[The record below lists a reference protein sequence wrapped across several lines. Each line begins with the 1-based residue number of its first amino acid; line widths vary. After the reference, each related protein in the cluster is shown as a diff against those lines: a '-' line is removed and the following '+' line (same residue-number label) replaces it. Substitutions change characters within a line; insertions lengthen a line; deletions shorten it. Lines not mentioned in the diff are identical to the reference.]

1 MIKHACTAPLQVA
14 ITNNLFY
21 ILLVNRKMDVECV
34 LNAIQICFT
43 DTPSLSLRSL
53 KQFILYCSGINEYR
67 SITIRLLSFYLS
79 QFADNEETPY
89 FIVSLVETEA
99 MLCDSSSSVVMSILP
114 FFRGKLTSPI
124 VDALLLSL
132 LRCLQHNTQAYR
144 MAKIITSFFK
154 GRFVPISN
162 RTLLLLVCVGLSA
175 MTSPPSVSELC
186 LSLLCQGIETL
197 ARCDMLY
204 DDCFSRGI
212 RCVCSA
218 LGFEAELEGME
229 EVGYRFP
236 LSEEEGKVWGLLSL
250 MDRID
255 AIPVLPSSPEIM
267 LFLYSRKAKVVKA
280 AMQKLESVSLPAT
293 QKYTIFL

>member
-1 MIKHACTAPLQVA
+1 
-14 ITNNLFY
+14 
-21 ILLVNRKMDVECV
+21 
-34 LNAIQICFT
+34 
-43 DTPSLSLRSL
+43 
-53 KQFILYCSGINEYR
+53 
-67 SITIRLLSFYLS
+67 
-79 QFADNEETPY
+79 
-89 FIVSLVETEA
+89 
-99 MLCDSSSSVVMSILP
+99 
-114 FFRGKLTSPI
+114 
-124 VDALLLSL
+124 
-132 LRCLQHNTQAYR
+132 

-186 LSLLCQGIETL
+186 LSLLCQGIKTL

-267 LFLYSRKAKVVKA
+267 LFLYSREAKVVKA
-280 AMQKLESVSLPAT
+280 AMQKLESVSLPTT
-293 QKYTIFL
+293 QKYSVFL

>member
-1 MIKHACTAPLQVA
+1 MQVA

-21 ILLVNRKMDVECV
+21 ILLVNRKMDMECV
-34 LNAIQICFT
+34 INAIQICFT
-43 DTPSLSLRSL
+43 DTPSLSLRPL

-99 MLCDSSSSVVMSILP
+99 TLCDSSSSVVMSILP

-144 MAKIITSFFK
+144 MAKIVTSFFK

-293 QKYTIFL
+293 QKYSIFL